1 MGDGRSQSWGRYPK
15 VTQELRALHWRTDSF
30 PALPQGKTIL
40 PRGQGRSYGD
50 ACLNDGEYLLSTS
63 GLDRLIGF
71 SPATGLLRCESGVTL
86 EQILAF
92 FVPQGWF
99 LPVTP
104 GTKYV
109 TIGGAIAND
118 VHGKNHHR
126 AGNFGHHVRR
136 FELLRSD
143 GTRRICSPT
152 ENADWYQA
160 TIGGLGLTG
169 LITWAEVQLKPV
181 QGPFISQEVIR
192 FKNIEEFF
200 QISESS
206 DADYEYTVSW
216 IDCLAHGKSLGRGHF
231 IRGNHS
237 NRLANRLANR
247 SASRLTRPE
256 VAREKRKKN
265 VPFDFPGWTLNSLSV
280 KAFNTLYYNRQISKS
295 KFSTVHYDPFFYP
308 LDAIRS
314 WNRIYGKRGFLQY
327 QCVVPYQN
335 GNAGS
340 EAIREVLGRIAAA
353 KTGSFLAVLKTFG
366 NIPAVGMMSFPRPGV
381 TLALDFPNS
390 GEKLYRLFES
400 LDQVVAQAGGALYP
414 AKDARMSSAH
424 FLQFYPRYSEF
435 IRFIDPQIS
444 SSFWRRT
451 GGAPQ
456 T

>member
-1 MGDGRSQSWGRYPK
+1 M
-15 VTQELRALHWRTDSF
+15 RALHWRSDSIPSL
-30 PALPQGKTIL
+30 PAGKTLL

-63 GLDRLIGF
+63 GLDRLIAF
-71 SPATGLLRCESGVTL
+71 DRQTGLLRCESGVTL
-86 EQILAF
+86 EQILEIS
-92 FVPQGWF
+92 VPQGWF

-104 GTKYV
+104 GTKYAS
-109 TIGGAIAND
+109 IGGAIAND

-192 FKNIEEFF
+192 FRNLEEFF
-200 QISESS
+200 EISESS

-216 IDCLAHGKSLGRGHF
+216 IDCLARGKSLGRGHF

-237 NRLANRLANR
+237 VTPGAA
-247 SASRLTRPE
+247 E
-256 VAREKRKKN
+256 DFREKRKKA

-280 KAFNTLYYNRQISKS
+280 KAFNTLYYNRQISRS

-327 QCVVPYQN
+327 QCVVPYQQ
-335 GNAGS
+335 GS

-366 NIPAVGMMSFPRPGV
+366 NVPAVGMMSFPRPGV

-390 GEKLYRLFES
+390 GEKLYKLFED
-400 LDQVVAQAGGALYP
+400 LDQVVAQSGGALYP
-414 AKDARMSSAH
+414 AKDARMSSTH
-424 FLQFYPRYSEF
+424 YLQFYPRYREF
-435 IRFIDPQIS
+435 TRFIDPQIS

-451 GGAPQ
+451 GGAAQ